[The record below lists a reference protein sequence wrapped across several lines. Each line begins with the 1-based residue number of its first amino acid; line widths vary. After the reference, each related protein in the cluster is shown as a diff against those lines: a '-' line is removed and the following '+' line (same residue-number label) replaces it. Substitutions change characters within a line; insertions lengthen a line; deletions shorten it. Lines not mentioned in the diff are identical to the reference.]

1 MMMVNPPFFVRL
13 ESMLGMPP
21 RKNKMLSPLGLSE
34 NFKEDLTCHLDP
46 TSILLDDMV
55 II

>member
-1 MMMVNPPFFVRL
+1 MMVNPPFFVRL

-21 RKNKMLSPLGLSE
+21 RKNKMLSLLGLSE